1 MKSTNDAVRVLFLSL
16 QALGIFVNLWILAC
30 MFLFPPPHAKHEG
43 RLRLNTVI
51 GLLIGVCISHSV
63 CTLGANL
70 SPIGA
75 ASYWAYANNFNLCSL
90 FAMNIC
96 VAIER
101 YGAIATLS
109 QIKQRRHYEVVGGI
123 ALLTYLAIIPMLLF
137 APSNTGLS
145 PVYGTV
151 YCTVYFWVIT
161 VYYIFACIAT
171 AVWYFFCHKRIKSC
185 LDLSSNV
192 ELSTIKKD
200 IEIHLRRPGAQSP
213 NMYNGIMLK
222 MHQERYRDTLERLQS
237 INLKMIRNCSLMGG
251 GIFVLYFPYFLNL
264 HIYPYLGEAAQEPMT
279 LFAKYFALLDILWT
293 PAIVLFFSPEIR
305 RACLLNMV
313 KEVK

>member
-1 MKSTNDAVRVLFLSL
+1 MKSSNDAVHILFLSL
-16 QALGIFVNLWILAC
+16 QGLGTFVNVWILAC
-30 MFLFPPPHAKHEG
+30 MYLFPPPNARHEG
-43 RLRLNTVI
+43 RMRLNVVI
-51 GLLIGVCISHSV
+51 ALLIAVCLSHSV
-63 CTLGANL
+63 CTLAANV
-70 SPIGA
+70 SPDYTR
-75 ASYWAYANNFNLCSL
+75 SYWAYANNFNLCSL

-109 QIKQRRHYEVVGGI
+109 QIKQRRHYEVIGGT
-123 ALLTYLAIIPMLLF
+123 ALLVYISIIPMLLF
-137 APSNTGLS
+137 APSSSGLS
-145 PVYGTV
+145 PLYGTV
-151 YCTVYFWVIT
+151 YCTVYFYIIT
-161 VYYIFACIAT
+161 VYYIFSCIAT
-171 AVWYFFCHKRIKSC
+171 AVWYFFCHKRIKGC

-200 IEIHLRRPGAQSP
+200 IEVHLQRPGAQSP
-213 NMYNGIMLK
+213 NMYNGVMVK
-222 MHQERYRDTLERLQS
+222 MHQERYRQTLERMQS

-264 HIYPYLGEAAQEPMT
+264 HIYPYLDSAAQEGMT
-279 LFAKYFALLDILWT
+279 SFAKYFALLDILWT